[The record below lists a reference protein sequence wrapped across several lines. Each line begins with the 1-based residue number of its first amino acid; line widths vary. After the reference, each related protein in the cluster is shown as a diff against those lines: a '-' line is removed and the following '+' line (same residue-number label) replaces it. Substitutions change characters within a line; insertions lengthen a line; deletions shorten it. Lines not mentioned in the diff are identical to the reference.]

1 MSFFVV
7 FFVYSLPL
15 FVFSSKWRICWM
27 APIKIHYYD
36 GFYSVWWYHEWT
48 VKTFMSEQSL
58 VNDAPS
64 ALSLNLF
71 IFSFTY
77 IQPELIYI
85 QPSYL
90 YSSRFICIQS
100 YLICIQSNLIFI
112 QCPLLYSVFNTMWND
127 IVLQMFSCLKFKKHQ
142 IELEIRK
149 TYRKWKVIL

>member
-48 VKTFMSEQSL
+48 VKTFISEQSR
-58 VNDAPS
+58 VNDAPW

-71 IFSFTY
+71 IFSLTY
-77 IQPELIYI
+77 IKPELIYI

-90 YSSRFICIQS
+90 YSAALFVFSHILYVF
-100 YLICIQSNLIFI
+100 NLILSLLS
-112 QCPLLYSVFNTMWND
+112 PLLYSVLNTMWND